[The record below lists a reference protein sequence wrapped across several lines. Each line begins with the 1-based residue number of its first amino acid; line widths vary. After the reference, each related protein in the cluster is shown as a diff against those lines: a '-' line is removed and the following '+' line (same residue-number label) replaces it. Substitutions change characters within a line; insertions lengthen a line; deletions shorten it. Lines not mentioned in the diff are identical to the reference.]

1 MDLSTND
8 DCQVLNAISA
18 TVDMAGTV
26 SMHVIINGFSDNF
39 TNAQVVT
46 DCEFIAINNNLCIDI
61 ADLRARIETKKH
73 FKMFTHWGRSTFAI
87 CAKLVKAVNFRCA
100 PQTGTPYE
108 EFPSVM
114 WREGGPHSIG
124 LQAYTNLYLI
134 VAVTNGPEFKK
145 NKQQYDPL
153 VAAVFRAA
161 VMTEAEMGFFRL
173 LVIQHMEKL
182 SLSKAAYTVL
192 PHCTC
197 FRTAPYSPTPTSR
210 QRSNLKENIVLI
222 AVQDNGEGRRAAA
235 LIREYLNVRNA
246 ENMTM
251 VVERILGGFNCLI
264 HPDLE
269 LMRVN
274 PSVGP
279 TEHIWD
285 DLPVVAVSGLRNN
298 LSGQAILTKLWAVG
312 RLRVSAI
319 TSVYI
324 SRGHKNPNPPTFVI
338 LPDDILYIAGE
349 ELFPKDFQ
357 AASPALDD
365 ISKERGSIRIT
376 AFAGKALRDASR
388 KANESAHT
396 AWLAG
401 RLRDQ
406 ARLTNGPMFQ
416 GTVAVI
422 PPPPPQVQGGNSEI
436 AVQLAT
442 MQAMVEMSDARHRE
456 QLAAMEE
463 RRRLDWIEMEER
475 RRHDAA
481 QFEDRMARAEEERD
495 RKALVIATALK
506 TTEEAQEVLRDQA
519 EQRRRKEVTEMESRR
534 RQEVVEQEARQ
545 ARIEEDRLRR
555 ELESAQ
561 AQKKAE
567 EEHAAQRLK
576 IEDERDR
583 REMATASE
591 LRQAEDARRAMDE
604 EGRKKRRAEDR
615 QWNIDAQ
622 LSATRDSENLAASMA
637 ENNKLLATYTT
648 NTVVAAAKSSNVE
661 DALLALIAGM
671 KEDRDEKKAQGRAK
685 QEAEATAKAEAE
697 EAAAAAAT
705 EAAAL
710 LRPRRG
716 TKVIN

>member
-1 MDLSTND
+1 
-8 DCQVLNAISA
+8 
-18 TVDMAGTV
+18 
-26 SMHVIINGFSDNF
+26 
-39 TNAQVVT
+39 
-46 DCEFIAINNNLCIDI
+46 
-61 ADLRARIETKKH
+61 
-73 FKMFTHWGRSTFAI
+73 
-87 CAKLVKAVNFRCA
+87 
-100 PQTGTPYE
+100 
-108 EFPSVM
+108 
-114 WREGGPHSIG
+114 
-124 LQAYTNLYLI
+124 
-134 VAVTNGPEFKK
+134 
-145 NKQQYDPL
+145 
-153 VAAVFRAA
+153 
-161 VMTEAEMGFFRL
+161 MTEAEMGFFRL

-197 FRTAPYSPTPTSR
+197 VRTAPYSPTPTSR

-269 LMRVN
+269 LMRMN

-422 PPPPPQVQGGNSEI
+422 PPHP
-436 AVQLAT
+436 
-442 MQAMVEMSDARHRE
+442 HRC
-456 QLAAMEE
+456 
-463 RRRLDWIEMEER
+463 R
-475 RRHDAA
+475 
-481 QFEDRMARAEEERD
+481 
-495 RKALVIATALK
+495 
-506 TTEEAQEVLRDQA
+506 
-519 EQRRRKEVTEMESRR
+519 
-534 RQEVVEQEARQ
+534 
-545 ARIEEDRLRR
+545 
-555 ELESAQ
+555 
-561 AQKKAE
+561 
-567 EEHAAQRLK
+567 
-576 IEDERDR
+576 
-583 REMATASE
+583 
-591 LRQAEDARRAMDE
+591 
-604 EGRKKRRAEDR
+604 
-615 QWNIDAQ
+615 
-622 LSATRDSENLAASMA
+622 
-637 ENNKLLATYTT
+637 
-648 NTVVAAAKSSNVE
+648 
-661 DALLALIAGM
+661 
-671 KEDRDEKKAQGRAK
+671 
-685 QEAEATAKAEAE
+685 
-697 EAAAAAAT
+697 AAT
-705 EAAAL
+705 L
-710 LRPRRG
+710 KLQCNWRRC
-716 TKVIN
+716 KPWWR

>member
-1 MDLSTND
+1 
-8 DCQVLNAISA
+8 
-18 TVDMAGTV
+18 
-26 SMHVIINGFSDNF
+26 
-39 TNAQVVT
+39 
-46 DCEFIAINNNLCIDI
+46 
-61 ADLRARIETKKH
+61 
-73 FKMFTHWGRSTFAI
+73 
-87 CAKLVKAVNFRCA
+87 
-100 PQTGTPYE
+100 
-108 EFPSVM
+108 
-114 WREGGPHSIG
+114 
-124 LQAYTNLYLI
+124 
-134 VAVTNGPEFKK
+134 
-145 NKQQYDPL
+145 
-153 VAAVFRAA
+153 
-161 VMTEAEMGFFRL
+161 
-173 LVIQHMEKL
+173 
-182 SLSKAAYTVL
+182 
-192 PHCTC
+192 
-197 FRTAPYSPTPTSR
+197 
-210 QRSNLKENIVLI
+210 
-222 AVQDNGEGRRAAA
+222 
-235 LIREYLNVRNA
+235 
-246 ENMTM
+246 
-251 VVERILGGFNCLI
+251 
-264 HPDLE
+264 
-269 LMRVN
+269 
-274 PSVGP
+274 
-279 TEHIWD
+279 
-285 DLPVVAVSGLRNN
+285 
-298 LSGQAILTKLWAVG
+298 
-312 RLRVSAI
+312 
-319 TSVYI
+319 
-324 SRGHKNPNPPTFVI
+324 
-338 LPDDILYIAGE
+338 
-349 ELFPKDFQ
+349 
-357 AASPALDD
+357 
-365 ISKERGSIRIT
+365 
-376 AFAGKALRDASR
+376 
-388 KANESAHT
+388 
-396 AWLAG
+396 
-401 RLRDQ
+401 
-406 ARLTNGPMFQ
+406 MFQ

-442 MQAMVEMSDARHRE
+442 MQAMVEMSDARHRK

-545 ARIEEDRLRR
+545 ARIEEERLRR

-685 QEAEATAKAEAE
+685 QEA
-697 EAAAAAAT
+697 
-705 EAAAL
+705 
-710 LRPRRG
+710 
-716 TKVIN
+716 